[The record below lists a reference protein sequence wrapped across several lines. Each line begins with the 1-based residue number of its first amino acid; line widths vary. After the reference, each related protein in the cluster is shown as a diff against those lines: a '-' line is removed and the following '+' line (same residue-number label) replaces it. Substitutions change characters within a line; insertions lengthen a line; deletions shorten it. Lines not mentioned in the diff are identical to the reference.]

1 MKYLNKIIFIN
12 SAHIRYSEIQLDGN
26 VHFTGTQGV
35 GKSTLLR
42 ALLFFYNADKQ
53 HLGIKQGQSSFDQFY
68 FENSNSFIVYEI
80 KKDIGAYTIITMRHQ
95 GSAAFR
101 FVDAPYNKDWFVSE
115 TGDVLSEWTKIRQ
128 NITRNSLVDISP
140 LIDNYQNYRDII
152 FGNAHDRANKF
163 AKYALVE
170 STNYQNIP
178 RSIQNVFLNSKLD
191 AEFVKKTIIESMT
204 DSDTE
209 EAIKLSVYRS
219 LVADFE
225 REYEDIHIWYKPE
238 KNGDILVR
246 RQANQVISTYR
257 ETVALEQQIRRA
269 VRELNYAVQQAQEQ
283 LPVVQEELKQ
293 TDEQILTE
301 QKKKGDIEKE
311 RDKDLSRLRE
321 SIGKQK
327 YLLEQIRKKRKHYA
341 EMDIDAMI
349 RLHQSESKLQIE
361 RKHQQDILN
370 ALTKQFA
377 DIEAKYSLLFGSLG
391 NNFNEFKNQQN
402 ERLNK
407 LRDELQKQRDK
418 FDKEKQ
424 TQLDESE
431 KRYTESQNE
440 IESRRD
446 ALNDDKNKAES
457 KLKDIRQWQPFA
469 QEKAALL
476 DELKQIEIEE
486 KEVLANKQTKEQE
499 IERLRANA
507 LTDEEKANSDYK
519 IQDEQLKNKQQQLQN
534 EVDKI
539 NALLSRYKG
548 SLYEWLEQ
556 NKLQWENTIGRVVD
570 EERVLY
576 AQGLS
581 PVNIGDGETLYG
593 VKIDLS
599 HIEPTHHTPVEYR
612 KRSKEL
618 EEQIADIKGQRN
630 DLLQNKEQNIQKI
643 SKRFSDKIK
652 PLRQEIT
659 NYSVRLGQIPQQR
672 KDRQTQIATFERKE
686 KEERDIKIEEKQKEL
701 DEIILKLLQVKN
713 EKDAKRSL
721 WEKEKKQINSNYESK
736 LKELKKQLDEFQTS
750 QGVELNEEQEKYN
763 LQKNK
768 YENDR
773 NAELQGNGADTTSI
787 KKQEN
792 EIKSIDNQL
801 QTIEKQRKTIFA
813 FQKDKEELFDKEDSI
828 KQEKKAL
835 EDKIDNLQKQYDE
848 KFRKT
853 TAKLNELQKQRDIQD
868 SKIKEWQKGLYEYN
882 QIIDIEHLLTDSY
895 LQDEKT
901 IQSSKSCQIVIGELR
916 GAINDKKR
924 KQEEL
929 KRSANTFNSH
939 FTPDNTFHFVTT
951 PVYDEDYINIALSL
965 QDFVDNNKIEDYR
978 KRTSEHYNNIL
989 QGVSR
994 EVGNLMKN
1002 QSEIEKIIR
1011 EINRD
1016 FVERNFAGV
1025 IKSIELRSEPSDDS
1039 MMRLM
1044 EKIKSFTDENQL
1056 NMGETNLFSDDNK
1069 DDVNRKVVDYLIQFM
1084 KQLQKEPNKQQLTL
1098 SDTFNL
1104 QFRVK
1109 ENDQDTG
1116 WVERI
1121 NNVGSDGTDILVK
1134 AMINI
1139 MLINVFKNK
1148 AMRNK
1153 NQEFIIH
1160 CMMDEIGK
1168 LHSNNVR
1175 GILRFANQRNI
1186 YLVNSSPESLNAYD
1200 YKYTYML
1207 SKDAKS
1213 KTQVTRLLKNSINE

>member
-12 SAHIRYSEIQLDGN
+12 SAHIRYAEIQLDGN

-80 KKDIGAYTIITMRHQ
+80 KRDIGAYTIITMRHQ

-101 FVDAPYNKDWFVSE
+101 FVDAPYNKDWFISE
-115 TGDVLSEWTKIRQ
+115 TGEVLSEWTKIRQ
-128 NITRNSLVDISP
+128 NITQNGIVDISQR
-140 LIDNYQNYRDII
+140 IDNYQNYRDII
-152 FGNAHDRANKF
+152 FGNAHNRANKF
-163 AKYALVE
+163 VKYALVE

-191 AEFVKKTIIESMT
+191 AEFVKKTIIESMI

-283 LPVVQEELKQ
+283 LPVVQEELKS
-293 TDEQILTE
+293 TDEQIQTE
-301 QKKKGDIEKE
+301 QKKRKEIDSDFQKE
-311 RDKDLSRLRE
+311 RQLLDRNIGAKDSKLKEIRE
-321 SIGKQK
+321 
-327 YLLEQIRKKRKHYA
+327 KRKHYA
-341 EMDIDAMI
+341 ELDIDTMI
-349 RLHQSESKLQIE
+349 RLHKSEPKLQIE
-361 RKHQQDILN
+361 RKHQQDVLD

-377 DIEAKYSLLFGSLG
+377 DIEAKYTLLFGSLE
-391 NNFNEFKNQQN
+391 NSFKEFKNQQS

-418 FDKEKQ
+418 FNKEKQ
-424 TQLDESE
+424 KQLDEFE
-431 KRYTESQNE
+431 KRYIENQNE
-440 IESRRD
+440 IDCRLETI
-446 ALNDDKNKAES
+446 NDDKNKAES
-457 KLKDIRQWQPFA
+457 KLKDLRQWQPYA

-476 DELKQIEIEE
+476 NELRQFDIEE
-486 KEVLANKQTKEQE
+486 KEASANKQTKEQE
-499 IERLRANA
+499 IERLRANV
-507 LTDEEKANSDYK
+507 LTEEEKVNSNYK
-519 IQDEQLKNKQQQLQN
+519 IQDEQLKNKQLQLQN
-534 EVDKI
+534 ELDKI
-539 NALLSRYKG
+539 NALLAHYKG
-548 SLYEWLEQ
+548 SLYEWLAQ
-556 NKLQWENTIGRVVD
+556 NKPQWENTIGRVVD

-581 PVNIGDGETLYG
+581 PVNIEDGNTLYG

-612 KRSKEL
+612 KRSNEL
-618 EEQIADIKGQRN
+618 DVQIADIKRQRN
-630 DLLQNKEQNIQKI
+630 ELLQNKEQNIQKYNERL
-643 SKRFSDKIK
+643 SNKIK
-652 PLRQEIT
+652 PLQQEIT

-686 KEERDIKIEEKQKEL
+686 KEEQEIKIDAQQKKL
-701 DEIILKLLQVKN
+701 NEIILKLSQVKN
-713 EKDAKRSL
+713 EKDVKRSL
-721 WEKEKKQINSNYESK
+721 WEKDKKLINSNYESK
-736 LKELKKQLDEFQTS
+736 LKELKKQLDEFQIS
-750 QGVELNEEQEKYN
+750 QGVELKEEQEKYN
-763 LQKNK
+763 SQKSK
-768 YENDR
+768 YENER
-773 NAELQGNGADTTSI
+773 KAELQGNGADTTSI
-787 KKQEN
+787 KKQEDT
-792 EIKSIDNQL
+792 IKSIDNQL
-801 QTIEKQRKTIFA
+801 QVIENQRETIYA
-813 FQKDKEELFDKEDSI
+813 YQKDKKELFDNEDYI

-848 KFRKT
+848 KIRKV
-853 TAKLNELQKQRDIQD
+853 TAKLNDLQEQRDKQD
-868 SKIKEWQKGLYEYN
+868 SKIKEWQEGLSQYRR
-882 QIIDIEHLLTDSY
+882 IIDIEHLLTDIY
-895 LQDEKT
+895 LQEEKT
-901 IQSSKSCQIVIGELR
+901 IQSAKSCQTIISELY

-924 KQEEL
+924 KQEDL
-929 KRSANTFNSH
+929 KRSVNTFNSH
-939 FTPDNTFHFVTT
+939 FTLNNTFHFVTT
-951 PVYDEDYINIALSL
+951 PVFDEDYVNIALSL

-1002 QSEIEKIIR
+1002 QSEIEKVIR

-1025 IKSIELRSEPSDDS
+1025 IKGIELRAEPSDDS
-1039 MMRLM
+1039 MMRLL

-1056 NMGETNLFSDDNK
+1056 NMGEANLFSDDNK

-1153 NQEFIIH
+1153 NHEFIIH

-1213 KTQVTRLLKNSINE
+1213 MTQVTRLLKNSINE

>member
-12 SAHIRYSEIQLDGN
+12 SAHIRYAEIQLDGN

-80 KKDIGAYTIITMRHQ
+80 KRDIGAYTIITMRHQ

-128 NITRNSLVDISP
+128 NITRNSLVDISS

-209 EAIKLSVYRS
+209 ESIKLSVYRS

-238 KNGDILVR
+238 KDGDILVR
-246 RQANQVISTYR
+246 RQANQVITTYR

-283 LPVVQEELKQ
+283 LPVVREELKR
-293 TDEQILTE
+293 TDEQISAEL
-301 QKKKGDIEKE
+301 QKKGDIEKE
-311 RDKDLSRLRE
+311 RDKELSRLRE

-327 YLLEQIRKKRKHYA
+327 YLLEQIREKRKHYA
-341 EMDIDAMI
+341 EMDIDGMI
-349 RLHQSESKLQIE
+349 RLHQSEPKLQIE
-361 RKHQQDILN
+361 RKHQQDILD

-377 DIEAKYSLLFGSLG
+377 DIEAKYSLLFGSLE

-407 LRDELQKQRDK
+407 LRDDLQKQRDK

-431 KRYTESQNE
+431 KRYREGQNE
-440 IESRRD
+440 IDGRLETI
-446 ALNDDKNKAES
+446 NDDKIKAES
-457 KLKDIRQWQPFA
+457 KLKDLRQWQPYT

-476 DELKQIEIEE
+476 DELKQFEIEE
-486 KEVLANKQTKEQE
+486 KEALANKQTKEQE
-499 IERLRANA
+499 IECLRANA
-507 LTDEEKANSDYK
+507 LTEEEKANGEYK
-519 IQDEQLKNKQQQLQN
+519 IQEEQLKNNQQQLQS
-534 EVDKI
+534 EFDKT
-539 NALLSRYKG
+539 NALLARYKG
-548 SLYEWLEQ
+548 SLYEWLAQ
-556 NKLQWENTIGRVVD
+556 NKPQWEDTIGRIVD

-581 PVNIGDGETLYG
+581 PVNIADGDTLYG

-599 HIEPTHHTPVEYR
+599 HIESTHHTPDEYR
-612 KRSKEL
+612 KKSQEL
-618 EEQIADIKGQRN
+618 EEQIRDIKRQRN
-630 DLLQNKEQNIQKI
+630 DLLQNKVQNIQKI
-643 SKRFSDKIK
+643 SERLSDKLK
-652 PLRQEIT
+652 PLQQEIT

-672 KDRQTQIATFERKE
+672 KDRQTQIATLERKE
-686 KEERDIKIEEKQKEL
+686 KEERDIKINAQQNEL
-701 DEIILKLLQVKN
+701 NDIILKLSQVKN
-713 EKDAKRSL
+713 EKDVKRSL
-721 WEKEKKQINSNYESK
+721 WEKEKKLINSNYESK
-736 LKELKKQLDEFQTS
+736 LKELKKQLDEFQINK
-750 QGVELNEEQEKYN
+750 GVELNEEHEKYN

-773 NAELQGNGADTTSI
+773 KAELQGKGADTISI
-787 KKQEN
+787 KKQED

-801 QTIEKQRKTIFA
+801 QTIEKQRETIFA
-813 FQKDKEELFDKEDSI
+813 FQKDKEELFDKEDTI

-835 EDKIDNLQKQYDE
+835 DDKIDNLQNQYNE
-848 KFRKT
+848 KIRRIT
-853 TAKLNELQKQRDIQD
+853 TKLNDLQEQWNKQD
-868 SKIKEWQKGLYEYN
+868 SKIKEWQEGLSQYN
-882 QIIDIEHLLTDSY
+882 QIIDIEHLLADSY

-901 IQSSKSCQIVIGELR
+901 IQSSKSCQMVIGELR

-929 KRSANTFNSH
+929 KRSVNTFNSH
-939 FTPDNTFHFVTT
+939 FTPDNTFHFVAT
-951 PVYDEDYINIALSL
+951 PVFDEDYINIALSL

-1002 QSEIEKIIR
+1002 QSEIEKVIR

-1039 MMRLM
+1039 MMRLL

-1139 MLINVFKNK
+1139 MLINVFKSK
-1148 AMRNK
+1148 AMRKK
-1153 NQEFIIH
+1153 NQDFIIH

-1175 GILRFANQRNI
+1175 GILQFANQRNI
-1186 YLVNSSPESLNAYD
+1186 YLINSSPESLNAYD

-1213 KTQVTRLLKNSINE
+1213 MTQVTRLLKNNIN